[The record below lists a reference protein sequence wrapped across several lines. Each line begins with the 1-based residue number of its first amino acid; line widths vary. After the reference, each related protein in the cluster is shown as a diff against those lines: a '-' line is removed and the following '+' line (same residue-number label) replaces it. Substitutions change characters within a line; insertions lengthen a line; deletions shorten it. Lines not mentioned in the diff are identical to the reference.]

1 MQLTRR
7 LVASAVPLFVALST
21 DRPAAAADLGSL
33 GQRFQDDASATLRS
47 GASSG
52 SGALGLDVYISP
64 ILGAQR
70 DVRKLLDDQDTFR
83 TMVSIGLP
91 TTSLPTPQTIFF
103 SSFQKLENYT
113 KEPGAFMDAAIEY
126 IEYAR
131 DLDDLVELARRSRTN
146 GGGPAA
152 TQDYLERALVAAKG
166 ASKALD
172 RMVPLLP

>member
-1 MQLTRR
+1 M
-7 LVASAVPLFVALST
+7 SALQTSGFV
-21 DRPAAAADLGSL
+21 GSWQEVL
-33 GQRFQDDASATLRS
+33 KAC
-47 GASSG
+47 
-52 SGALGLDVYISP
+52 
-64 ILGAQR
+64 
-70 DVRKLLDDQDTFR
+70 
-83 TMVSIGLP
+83 

-152 TQDYLERALVAAKG
+152 TQDYLERALVATKG